1 MVTMQTMLWSLQ
13 ITASLS
19 KELVMKLFNTACAIA
34 GFLFKTA
41 FLQERW
47 GFIHVEHVKPTH
59 DLTREQLCPFAMEG
73 TCRTGGDIGSSAGAA
88 CCCGDPSCAPSRKI
102 YYAL

>member
-41 FLQERW
+41 FLQER
-47 GFIHVEHVKPTH
+47 
-59 DLTREQLCPFAMEG
+59 
-73 TCRTGGDIGSSAGAA
+73 
-88 CCCGDPSCAPSRKI
+88 
-102 YYAL
+102 